1 MKIREGFVSNSSS
14 SSFIFRG
21 IKITIDKLIE
31 NFNLNKDD
39 KGLYD
44 QIEDILEKYE
54 LDVNPTGNCYDE
66 YDYNNLIVGKFS
78 GNLNDGEITELDDDE
93 LLDQDILNKLQSIGL
108 SGNLKTYIQMI
119 SNDNY

>member
-14 SSFIFRG
+14 SSFILRG

-54 LDVNPTGNCYDE
+54 LDVNPTGNFYDE